1 MGTYLILIRKK
12 KIKMEKLNSI
22 CLNIRV
28 AFRKRDKDSMILF
41 SNMLWEHLDNE
52 GWKVSEDYWVYNDK
66 HLLDRGIACTIQSF
80 MFSDSS
86 YDGKKRKY
94 AFMIQAMFEL
104 CRGLRFDSNSKYMRA
119 EYAYWFFFCFC
130 SNISLLQS
138 MMEATLKDY
147 KKTVNDENMLIIPFL
162 ILNLLNQFCIEK
174 DNIEMTYT
182 PLFDTKN
189 GLDEKD
195 YLKLFNQY
203 QDIAIPLLQEA
214 ESNPNIEFNLESL
227 EQESEL
233 VYEFFLR
240 YVMLGQSSS
249 IYKSIIKY
257 QEL

>member
-1 MGTYLILIRKK
+1 
-12 KIKMEKLNSI
+12 
-22 CLNIRV
+22 
-28 AFRKRDKDSMILF
+28 
-41 SNMLWEHLDNE
+41 
-52 GWKVSEDYWVYNDK
+52 
-66 HLLDRGIACTIQSF
+66 
-80 MFSDSS
+80 
-86 YDGKKRKY
+86 
-94 AFMIQAMFEL
+94 
-104 CRGLRFDSNSKYMRA
+104 
-119 EYAYWFFFCFC
+119 
-130 SNISLLQS
+130 
-138 MMEATLKDY
+138 
-147 KKTVNDENMLIIPFL
+147 
-162 ILNLLNQFCIEK
+162 
-174 DNIEMTYT
+174 MTYT

>member
-1 MGTYLILIRKK
+1 MLIG
-12 KIKMEKLNSI
+12 S
-22 CLNIRV
+22 
-28 AFRKRDKDSMILF
+28 
-41 SNMLWEHLDNE
+41 
-52 GWKVSEDYWVYNDK
+52 
-66 HLLDRGIACTIQSF
+66 
-80 MFSDSS
+80 
-86 YDGKKRKY
+86 
-94 AFMIQAMFEL
+94 
-104 CRGLRFDSNSKYMRA
+104 
-119 EYAYWFFFCFC
+119 FFCFC

-162 ILNLLNQFCIEK
+162 ILNHLNQFCIEK

>member
-1 MGTYLILIRKK
+1 MVGGDVKTAQRIADLFL
-12 KIKMEKLNSI
+12 
-22 CLNIRV
+22 
-28 AFRKRDKDSMILF
+28 DKDKEIYS
-41 SNMLWEHLDNE
+41 
-52 GWKVSEDYWVYNDK
+52 
-66 HLLDRGIACTIQSF
+66 TIN
-80 MFSDSS
+80 
-86 YDGKKRKY
+86 
-94 AFMIQAMFEL
+94 A
-104 CRGLRFDSNSKYMRA
+104 
-119 EYAYWFFFCFC
+119 
-130 SNISLLQS
+130 
-138 MMEATLKDY
+138 KDY

-162 ILNLLNQFCIEK
+162 ILNHLNQFCIEK